1 MPWLLLRHAGD
12 DGVSTVCRTHLLRMV
27 GAAGLLLALL
37 AASAYA
43 GTPACDEV
51 PDERK
56 AFAAELLASQRPYD
70 CCDDTIA
77 NCLEQKPTCSL
88 AFRLSENICRRV
100 AGGQSRDRIV
110 DALSRRAQSIS
121 APGRKAKISLIG
133 LSVAG
138 DARAPITLVAYA
150 CPRCP
155 YCAKMTPEIYDAV
168 VKGRLEGKAKLFFKT
183 FPLRSH
189 KGSKE
194 SGLAFVAAQK
204 LGHFWEFVLYF
215 YQRSELFSVLGQVEW
230 AEAVGMDRGAFR
242 RAMDDPA
249 SRRWLVEMKKE
260 GIVNNVEATPTFFVN
275 DRKYQAEL
283 TTEEVIDVLEEE
295 LDRIKG
301 IRYRQ

>member
-1 MPWLLLRHAGD
+1 M
-12 DGVSTVCRTHLLRMV
+12 
-27 GAAGLLLALL
+27 AGLLLALL
-37 AASAYA
+37 AASAHA

-56 AFAAELLASQRPYD
+56 AFAAELLSGLRPYD
-70 CCDDTIA
+70 CCDDSIA
-77 NCLEQKPTCSL
+77 KCLEEKPTCSL

-110 DALSRRAQSIS
+110 EALSARAQNFL
-121 APGRKAKISLIG
+121 AGGRKAKISLLG

-138 DARAPITLVAYA
+138 DVRAPITLVEYA

-155 YCAKMTPEIYDAV
+155 FCAKMTPKIHDAV
-168 VKGRLEGKAKLFFKT
+168 VKGQLEGKVKVFLKT
-183 FPLRSH
+183 FPLRDH

-194 SGLAFVAAQK
+194 GGLAFVAAQK

-215 YQRSELFSVLGQVEW
+215 YQRYELFSVLGLPEW
-230 AEAVGMDRGAFR
+230 AGAVGMDQGAFR
-242 RAMDDPA
+242 RAMSDPA

-275 DRKYQAEL
+275 DRKYLAEL
-283 TTEEVIDVLEEE
+283 TPEEVIDVLEEE
-295 LDRIKG
+295 FERIKG

>member
-1 MPWLLLRHAGD
+1 M
-12 DGVSTVCRTHLLRMV
+12 T
-27 GAAGLLLALL
+27 GLLLALL

-43 GTPACDEV
+43 QTPACEEV

-77 NCLEQKPTCSL
+77 DCLEQTPTCAL

-110 DALSRRAQSIS
+110 DALSRRAQSVS
-121 APGRKAKISLIG
+121 AGRRKAKINLVG

-138 DARAPITLVAYA
+138 DVRAPITLVEYA

-155 YCAKMTPEIYDAV
+155 YCATITPKIYDAV
-168 VKGRLEGKAKLFFKT
+168 VRGPLEGKVKLYFKT
-183 FPLRSH
+183 FPLRGH
-189 KGSKE
+189 RGAKE
-194 SGLAFVAAQK
+194 SGLAFVAAQR

-215 YQRSELFSVLGQVEW
+215 YQHYQLFSPLGLAGW
-230 AEAVGMDRGAFR
+230 AEAVGMDGRAFLQ
-242 RAMDDPA
+242 AMADSE
-249 SRRWLVEMKKE
+249 SRRSLVEIKKE
-260 GIVNNVEATPTFFVN
+260 GIVNNIEATPTFFIN
-275 DRKYQAEL
+275 DRKYLAEL
-283 TTEEVIDVLEEE
+283 TPEEVIDVLEEE
-295 LDRIKG
+295 FDRIKG

>member
-1 MPWLLLRHAGD
+1 LLQ
-12 DGVSTVCRTHLLRMV
+12 M
-27 GAAGLLLALL
+27 AGLLLALL
-37 AASAYA
+37 APSAYA
-43 GTPACDEV
+43 GTPACEEV

-56 AFAAELLASQRPYD
+56 AFAAKLLASQRPYE

-77 NCLEQKPTCSL
+77 SCLEKTPTCSL

-100 AGGQSRDRIV
+100 TGGQSRDRIV
-110 DALSRRAQSIS
+110 AALSRRALNVS
-121 APGRKAKISLIG
+121 ARGKKSEISLMG

-138 DARAPITLVAYA
+138 DARAPITLVEYA

-155 YCAKMTPEIYDAV
+155 YCAKMTPEIHDAV
-168 VKGRLEGKAKLFFKT
+168 VKGPLEGKVKLFLKT

-189 KGSKE
+189 SGAKE

-215 YQRSELFSVLGQVEW
+215 YQRSEFFSVLGQVDW

-249 SRRWLVEMKKE
+249 SRRWLVETKKE

-275 DRKYQAEL
+275 GRKYQAEL
-283 TTEEVIDVLEEE
+283 IPEELIDVLEEE
-295 LDRIKG
+295 FDRIKG
-301 IRYRQ
+301 IQYRQ

>member
-1 MPWLLLRHAGD
+1 M
-12 DGVSTVCRTHLLRMV
+12 HLLRMV
-27 GAAGLLLALL
+27 GLLLALL
-37 AASAYA
+37 APSAYA

-56 AFAAELLASQRPYD
+56 AFAAELLSSQHPYE

-77 NCLEQKPTCSL
+77 NCLEQEPTCSL
-88 AFRLSENICRRV
+88 ALRLSENICRRV

-110 DALSRRAQSIS
+110 AALSRRAQSVS
-121 APGRKAKISLIG
+121 ARGRKATISLIG

-138 DARAPITLVAYA
+138 DAGAPITLVEYA

-155 YCAKMTPEIYDAV
+155 YCAKMTPEIHDAV
-168 VKGRLEGKAKLFFKT
+168 VKGRLEGKAKLFLKT

-189 KGSKE
+189 KGAKE

-215 YQRSELFSVLGQVEW
+215 YQRSEFFSVLGQADW

-260 GIVNNVEATPTFFVN
+260 GIVNSVEAAPTFFIN

-283 TTEEVIDVLEEE
+283 TPEELIDVLEEE
-295 LDRIKG
+295 FDRIKG